1 MSGIVI
7 PGPVPPKSGPAEIL
21 RIAVSMTVACAIGA
35 IVLGLVFMGTDRYA
49 TAERAASERRAVTE
63 MLSLDAG
70 ARVRV
75 VAQYLDRTHG
85 QVVYRQAAEG
95 GGPATRLVFG
105 LDGALVRR
113 DRVAAES
120 EESRALEPLGRIF
133 VATRDGRTAG
143 FVVEGQSRGYKNVI
157 RFFVALD
164 SSFSIAGVRVVE
176 HEEDPGLGA
185 ETATEWFEG
194 QFIGRGPEAAAALDV
209 TRDPM
214 PEDWRS
220 ALFAL
225 RREPVARWRAEH
237 GALMTR
243 EGAKPIYAVT
253 GATITS
259 RAVTDGVR
267 ATVDHFRRRWRL
279 IGPQLGGVS

>member
-1 MSGIVI
+1 MSGPVLV
-7 PGPVPPKSGPAEIL
+7 GPAPPKMGAGEVV
-21 RIAVSMTVACAIGA
+21 RIAVSMTIACAIGA
-35 IVLGLVFMGTDRYA
+35 LVLGAVFVGTDRYA
-49 TAERAASERRAVTE
+49 TAARAASERRAVTE
-63 MLSLDAG
+63 MLSLDAN
-70 ARVRV
+70 ASVRE
-75 VAQYLDRTHG
+75 VAQYLDRAHG
-85 QVVYRQAAEG
+85 QVIYRQAGEAG
-95 GGPATRLVFG
+95 APATRLVFA
-105 LDGALVRR
+105 LDGALLTR
-113 DRVAAES
+113 DRVAAAS

-133 VATRDGRTAG
+133 IATRDGRTSG

-185 ETATEWFEG
+185 ETATPWFQG
-194 QFIGRGPEAAAALDV
+194 QFIGRGPDAASALDV

-220 ALFAL
+220 ALGAL
-225 RREPVARWRAEH
+225 EREPVAKWRSEH
-237 GALMTR
+237 GALMAR
-243 EGAKPIYAVT
+243 ESDKKIYAVT

-279 IGPQLGGVS
+279 IEPQLGGAS

>member
-1 MSGIVI
+1 VSGIVI
-7 PGPVPPKSGPAEIL
+7 PGPVPPKSGPAEVL

-35 IVLGLVFMGTDRYA
+35 IVLGFVYMGTDRYA

-63 MLSLDAG
+63 MLSLDSS

-75 VAQYLDRTHG
+75 VSQYLDRAHG
-85 QVVYRQAAEG
+85 QVVYRRASEE
-95 GGPATRLVFG
+95 GGPATRLVFA

-113 DRVAAES
+113 DQVAAAS

-133 VATRDGRTAG
+133 VATRDGHTEG

-185 ETATEWFEG
+185 ETATAWFQG

-220 ALFAL
+220 ALAAL
-225 RREPVARWRAEH
+225 QREPVARWRAEH
-237 GALMTR
+237 AALVAR
-243 EGAKPIYAVT
+243 ESARRIYAVT

-279 IGPQLGGVS
+279 IEPQLGGAS